1 MLCLYCFA
9 NKLLS
14 LGWAD
19 YRLYPIQR
27 LASDF
32 RSQKEG
38 DFPEWLQTYA
48 MVMLIYIEQSY
59 NREAKNCKALL
70 QNFYAPE
77 S

>member
-1 MLCLYCFA
+1 
-9 NKLLS
+9 
-14 LGWAD
+14 
-19 YRLYPIQR
+19 
-27 LASDF
+27 
-32 RSQKEG
+32 
-38 DFPEWLQTYA
+38 